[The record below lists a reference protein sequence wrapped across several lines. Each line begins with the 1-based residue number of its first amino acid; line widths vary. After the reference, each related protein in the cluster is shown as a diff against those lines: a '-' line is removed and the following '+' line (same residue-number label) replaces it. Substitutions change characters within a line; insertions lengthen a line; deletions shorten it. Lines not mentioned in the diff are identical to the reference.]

1 MAAGTN
7 ALCEAGLSLAYADVS
22 DEQKLWVMCPA
33 EEEYSCITSFE
44 IEGIPC
50 VAASKPAGMGEE
62 RIWVW
67 YTSRLSDLNG
77 GTRAVGST
85 TPWSP
90 PNLQY
95 EDGSTVTQCIL
106 ERKMGPYIVK
116 PCSLNKWNFRYTHSN
131 IHALSRMSIQPHEYA
146 INGAPQPYRSQW

>member
-1 MAAGTN
+1 MCLKT
-7 ALCEAGLSLAYADVS
+7 ADVGS
-22 DEQKLWVMCPA
+22 EDVW
-33 EEEYSCITSFE
+33 
-44 IEGIPC
+44 GIMLTWRGRSL
-50 VAASKPAGMGEE
+50 VHVHTARALFFTSKPAGMGEE